1 LIEIEKF
8 IIRKTIGCV
17 KANHQYG
24 EEHKIACCPNIR
36 ILEIYG
42 NKDLINECF
51 IRLEDFGNEFQDYL
65 LNQ

>member
-1 LIEIEKF
+1 MNEVEEF
-8 IIRKTIGCV
+8 SIRKAIKYV
-17 KANHQYG
+17 KANHRYG
-24 EEHKIACCPNIR
+24 EEHKIACFPDIR
-36 ILEIYG
+36 LLEIYG